1 MTFNKHVAE
10 QSKCRTTTKQP
21 LVNNAAHQQA
31 LTKWQGTAWKEC
43 LRITIVLK
51 VAEFWNNTS

>member
-31 LTKWQGTAWKEC
+31 LSDRVQHEKSA
-43 LRITIVLK
+43 
-51 VAEFWNNTS
+51 